1 MRRLIPLLLSL
12 FFLLC
17 ANVVHAVVP
26 AAVPMAAGKR
36 IALVIGNAA
45 YPQPLLNPVNDARAM
60 AERLRRLGFEVLL
73 RTDITAAQLQKASA
87 EFSTQARGADI
98 ALVFYAGHGAQ
109 AGEANYVLPL
119 GANMQALSA
128 AAIAAQGVSVS
139 SLAGDLQR
147 TGARGAVLILDA
159 CRQEYTRGGTAV
171 PVPGGSNAASHGFAD
186 TQAPR
191 GVVIAYSAGPG
202 ALARDFWSPDS
213 RNSPYT
219 SALLDALDAPGL
231 SMGDLFSQVAARVAA
246 MTHDVQKPRVSFGE
260 TSARLVLNMGSG
272 KGVSQPAP
280 GVLAAGSSGMRAPV
294 PAPAP
299 APATAP
305 ASPAATTASSVKI
318 WPGNVLQ
325 DINYEIR
332 MQIAARPFPR
342 QQLEKRARTGDLV
355 ALTAL
360 GYGIG
365 GGDAGIRQPKAGMQW
380 LEKAVAKDFPIAQT
394 YLAELLMVKGDP
406 ASLKR
411 AGVLLDAASQAGY
424 TAAHAYKFDLARRT
438 GAPPQEAARH
448 LQDAFMGLM
457 KDYQGAA
464 KDLMQPPKK

>member
-1 MRRLIPLLLSL
+1 MHRLIPLFLSL
-12 FFLLC
+12 IFLLC
-17 ANVVHAVVP
+17 GNVVQ
-26 AAVPMAAGKR
+26 AAVGNAASGPGKR

-60 AERLRRLGFEVLL
+60 AERLRRLGFDVLL
-73 RTDITAAQLQKASA
+73 RTDINAQQLQKASA

-119 GANMQALSA
+119 GANMNALSA

-159 CRQEYTRGGTAV
+159 CRQEYTRGGAV
-171 PVPGGSNAASHGFAD
+171 AIPGGGNAASHGFAD
-186 TQAPR
+186 TAAPR
-191 GVVIAYSAGPG
+191 GVVIAYSSGPG

-231 SMGDLFSQVAARVAA
+231 PMSDVFSQVAARVAA
-246 MTHDVQKPRVSFGE
+246 MTHEVQKPRVSFGE

-272 KGVSQPAP
+272 KGVSQATP
-280 GVLAAGSSGMRAPV
+280 GVLAGAQGQGGVR
-294 PAPAP
+294 APAP
-299 APATAP
+299 AVAK
-305 ASPAATTASSVKI
+305 PAAPGVKV

-342 QQLEKRARTGDLV
+342 QQLEKRARGGDLV

-365 GGDAGIRQPKAGMQW
+365 GGDAGIKQPKAGMQW
-380 LEKAVAKDFPIAQT
+380 LEKAAAKDFPIAQT

-424 TAAHAYKFDLARRT
+424 SPAHAYKFDLARRT
-438 GAPPQEAARH
+438 GAPPQDAARH

-464 KDLMQPPKK
+464 KDMMQPPKNNSK

>member
-1 MRRLIPLLLSL
+1 MHRLIPLFFSL
-12 FFLLC
+12 IFLLC
-17 ANVVHAVVP
+17 GNVVQ
-26 AAVPMAAGKR
+26 AAVGNAASGPGKR

-73 RTDITAAQLQKASA
+73 RTDINAQQLQKASA

-119 GANMQALSA
+119 GANMNALSA

-159 CRQEYTRGGTAV
+159 CRQEYTRGGAV
-171 PVPGGSNAASHGFAD
+171 VVPGGGNAASHGFAD

-231 SMGDLFSQVAARVAA
+231 PMSDVFSQVAAQGCRHDARRAKAARV
-246 MTHDVQKPRVSFGE
+246 VRRNVG
-260 TSARLVLNMGSG
+260 
-272 KGVSQPAP
+272 AP
-280 GVLAAGSSGMRAPV
+280 GAEHGQRQGRQ
-294 PAPAP
+294 
-299 APATAP
+299 
-305 ASPAATTASSVKI
+305 
-318 WPGNVLQ
+318 PGN
-325 DINYEIR
+325 
-332 MQIAARPFPR
+332 AR
-342 QQLEKRARTGDLV
+342 RAGRCAGRHAGACPNGGKAGRTGRQSV
-355 ALTAL
+355 A
-360 GYGIG
+360 
-365 GGDAGIRQPKAGMQW
+365 RQ
-380 LEKAVAKDFPIAQT
+380 
-394 YLAELLMVKGDP
+394 
-406 ASLKR
+406 
-411 AGVLLDAASQAGY
+411 
-424 TAAHAYKFDLARRT
+424 RT
-438 GAPPQEAARH
+438 ARH
-448 LQDAFMGLM
+448 QL
-457 KDYQGAA
+457 
-464 KDLMQPPKK
+464 

>member
-1 MRRLIPLLLSL
+1 MRRLFPLLLTV
-12 FFLLC
+12 FFLLDC
-17 ANVVHAVVP
+17 NFALAAAP
-26 AAVPMAAGKR
+26 AGSAASAPGKR

-60 AERLRRLGFEVLL
+60 AERLRRLGFEVVL
-73 RTDITAAQLQKASA
+73 RTDINAQQLQKATA

-119 GANMQALSA
+119 GANMNALSA
-128 AAIAAQGVSVS
+128 TAIAAQGVSVS

-159 CRQEYTRGGTAV
+159 CRQEYTRGGAV
-171 PVPGGSNAASHGFAD
+171 VVPGGGNAASHGFAD

-231 SMGDLFSQVAARVAA
+231 SMGELFSQVAARVAA

-272 KGVSQPAP
+272 KGVSPPAP
-280 GVLAAGSSGMRAPV
+280 GVLASGNNGMRAPL
-294 PAPAP
+294 PAA
-299 APATAP
+299 APAT
-305 ASPAATTASSVKI
+305 SPAVPGAKV

-342 QQLEKRARTGDLV
+342 QQLEKRARGGDLV

-360 GYGIG
+360 GYGLG
-365 GGDAGIRQPKAGMQW
+365 GGDAGIRQPKIGMQW
-380 LEKAVAKDFPIAQT
+380 LEKAAAKDFPIAQT

-411 AGVLLDAASQAGY
+411 AGVLLDAASQADY
-424 TAAHAYKFDLARRT
+424 SPAHAYKFDLARRT
-438 GAPPQEAARH
+438 GAPPQDAARH

>member
-1 MRRLIPLLLSL
+1 MHRLISL
-12 FFLLC
+12 FFSLIFLLC
-17 ANVVHAVVP
+17 GNGVQ
-26 AAVPMAAGKR
+26 AATGSAASGPGKR

-73 RTDITAAQLQKASA
+73 RTDINAAQLQKASA

-119 GANMQALSA
+119 GANMNALSA
-128 AAIAAQGVSVS
+128 SAIAAQGVSVS

-159 CRQEYTRGGTAV
+159 CRQEYTRGGAV
-171 PVPGGSNAASHGFAD
+171 VVPGGNAASHGFAD
-186 TQAPR
+186 TAAPR

-231 SMGDLFSQVAARVAA
+231 PMGDVFSQVAARVAA

-272 KGVSQPAP
+272 KGVSPPPA
-280 GVLAAGSSGMRAPV
+280 GVLASGNSGMRAP
-294 PAPAP
+294 APAMEK
-299 APATAP
+299 PATP
-305 ASPAATTASSVKI
+305 GVKV

-342 QQLEKRARTGDLV
+342 QQLEKRARGGDLV

-365 GGDAGIRQPKAGMQW
+365 GGDAGVKQPKIGMQW
-380 LEKAVAKDFPIAQT
+380 LEKAAAKDFPIAQT

-411 AGVLLDAASQAGY
+411 AGALLDAASQAGY

-438 GAPPQEAARH
+438 GAPPQDAARH

-464 KDLMQPPKK
+464 KDMMQPPKK

>member
-1 MRRLIPLLLSL
+1 MPRLIPLLFSL
-12 FFLLC
+12 FCLLC
-17 ANVVHAVVP
+17 ANVTHAAAP
-26 AAVPMAAGKR
+26 ATAQSAPGKR

-186 TQAPR
+186 TRAPR

-231 SMGDLFSQVAARVAA
+231 PMGDVFSQVAARVAA

-272 KGVSQPAP
+272 KGVNPPAP
-280 GVLAAGSSGMRAPV
+280 GVLAAGNSGMR
-294 PAPAP
+294 AP

-305 ASPAATTASSVKI
+305 APAAATASSAKV

-365 GGDAGIRQPKAGMQW
+365 GGDAGVKQPKAGMQW

-424 TAAHAYKFDLARRT
+424 SPAHAYKFDLARRT

>member
-1 MRRLIPLLLSL
+1 MHRLIPLFFSLIFLLSG
-12 FFLLC
+12 
-17 ANVVHAVVP
+17 NVAQ
-26 AAVPMAAGKR
+26 AATGNAASGPGKR

-45 YPQPLLNPVNDARAM
+45 YSQPLLNPVNDARAM

-73 RTDITAAQLQKASA
+73 RTDINAAQLQKASA

-119 GANMQALSA
+119 GANMNGLSA

-159 CRQEYTRGGTAV
+159 CRQEYTRGGAV
-171 PVPGGSNAASHGFAD
+171 VVPGGGNAASHGFAD

-231 SMGDLFSQVAARVAA
+231 PMSDVFSQVAARVAA

-272 KGVSQPAP
+272 KGVSQATP
-280 GVLAAGSSGMRAPV
+280 GVLASGNSGMRAPL
-294 PAPAP
+294 PAP
-299 APATAP
+299 APAT
-305 ASPAATTASSVKI
+305 SPAAPGAKV

-342 QQLEKRARTGDLV
+342 QQLEKRARGGDLV

-365 GGDAGIRQPKAGMQW
+365 GGDAGIKQPKAGMQW
-380 LEKAVAKDFPIAQT
+380 LEKAAAKDFPIAQT

-438 GAPPQEAARH
+438 GAPPQDAARH

-464 KDLMQPPKK
+464 KDMMQPPKK

>member
-1 MRRLIPLLLSL
+1 MQRLIPLFFSL
-12 FFLLC
+12 FFLLVS
-17 ANVVHAVVP
+17 NVAHAAAP
-26 AAVPMAAGKR
+26 AAPGKR

-119 GANMQALSA
+119 GANMHALSA

-159 CRQEYTRGGTAV
+159 CRQEYTRGGAAV

-186 TQAPR
+186 TAAPR

-231 SMGDLFSQVAARVAA
+231 PMGDVFSQVAARVAA

-272 KGVSQPAP
+272 KGVSQPTP
-280 GVLAAGSSGMRAPV
+280 GVLAAGNSGMRAP
-294 PAPAP
+294 
-299 APATAP
+299 APATLP
-305 ASPAATTASSVKI
+305 ASPAATPGTKV

-342 QQLEKRARTGDLV
+342 QQLEKRARRGDLV

-365 GGDAGIRQPKAGMQW
+365 GGDAGVKQPKAGMQW
-380 LEKAVAKDFPIAQT
+380 LEKAAAKDFPIAQT

-438 GAPPQEAARH
+438 GAPPQDAARH

>member
-1 MRRLIPLLLSL
+1 MHRLISLFFSL
-12 FFLLC
+12 FFLLLS
-17 ANVVHAVVP
+17 NVAHAAAP
-26 AAVPMAAGKR
+26 AAPGKR

-45 YPQPLLNPVNDARAM
+45 YPLPLLNPVNDARAM

-73 RTDITAAQLQKASA
+73 RTDINAVQLQKASA

-109 AGEANYVLPL
+109 TGEANYVLPL
-119 GANMQALSA
+119 GANMNALSA
-128 AAIAAQGVSVS
+128 SAIAAQGVSVS

-159 CRQEYTRGGTAV
+159 CRQEYTRGGAV
-171 PVPGGSNAASHGFAD
+171 MVPGGGNAASHGFAD

-231 SMGDLFSQVAARVAA
+231 PMSDVFSQVAARVAA

-272 KGVSQPAP
+272 KGVSPPAP
-280 GVLAAGSSGMRAPV
+280 GVLAGAQGQGGMRAPV

-299 APATAP
+299 AVEK
-305 ASPAATTASSVKI
+305 PAAPGARV

-342 QQLEKRARTGDLV
+342 QQLEKRARGGDLV

-365 GGDAGIRQPKAGMQW
+365 GGDAGIKQPKAGMQW
-380 LEKAVAKDFPIAQT
+380 LEKAAAKDFPIAQT

-424 TAAHAYKFDLARRT
+424 SPAHAYQFDLARRT
-438 GAPPQEAARH
+438 GAPPQDAARH

-464 KDLMQPPKK
+464 KDMMQPPKK

>member
-1 MRRLIPLLLSL
+1 MHRLIPLFLSL
-12 FFLLC
+12 LFLLYG
-17 ANVVHAVVP
+17 NVVQ
-26 AAVPMAAGKR
+26 AAVGNAASGPGKR

-60 AERLRRLGFEVLL
+60 AERLRRMGFEVLL
-73 RTDITAAQLQKASA
+73 RTDINAQQLQKASA

-119 GANMQALSA
+119 GANMNALSA

-159 CRQEYTRGGTAV
+159 CRQEYTRGGAV
-171 PVPGGSNAASHGFAD
+171 VAPGGNAASHGFAD

-231 SMGDLFSQVAARVAA
+231 PMSDVFSQVAARVAT

-272 KGVSQPAP
+272 KGVSQATP
-280 GVLAAGSSGMRAPV
+280 GVLASGNSGMRAPV
-294 PAPAP
+294 PAMEK
-299 APATAP
+299 
-305 ASPAATTASSVKI
+305 PAAPGAKV

-342 QQLEKRARTGDLV
+342 QQLEKRARGGDLV

-365 GGDAGIRQPKAGMQW
+365 GGDAGIKQPKAGMQW
-380 LEKAVAKDFPIAQT
+380 LEKAAAKDFPIAQT

-424 TAAHAYKFDLARRT
+424 SPAHAYKFDLARRT
-438 GAPPQEAARH
+438 GAPPQDAARH

-464 KDLMQPPKK
+464 KDMMQPPKK

>member
-1 MRRLIPLLLSL
+1 MHRLISLLFSL
-12 FFLLC
+12 IFLLC
-17 ANVVHAVVP
+17 GNVVQ
-26 AAVPMAAGKR
+26 AATGNTASGPGKR

-60 AERLRRLGFEVLL
+60 AEHLRRLGFEVLL
-73 RTDITAAQLQKASA
+73 RTDINAAQLQKASA

-119 GANMQALSA
+119 GANMNALSA
-128 AAIAAQGVSVS
+128 SAIAAQGVSVS

-159 CRQEYTRGGTAV
+159 CRQEYTRGGAV
-171 PVPGGSNAASHGFAD
+171 AVPGGGNAASHGFAD

-231 SMGDLFSQVAARVAA
+231 PMSEVFSQVAARVAA

-272 KGVSQPAP
+272 KGVSQATP
-280 GVLAAGSSGMRAPV
+280 GVLASGNNGMRAP
-294 PAPAP
+294 APALEK
-299 APATAP
+299 
-305 ASPAATTASSVKI
+305 PAAPGAKV

-342 QQLEKRARTGDLV
+342 QQLEKRARGGDLV

-365 GGDAGIRQPKAGMQW
+365 GGDAGVKQPKIGMRW
-380 LEKAVAKDFPIAQT
+380 LEKAAAKDFPIAQT

-406 ASLKR
+406 TSLKR

-424 TAAHAYKFDLARRT
+424 SPAHAYKFDLARRT
-438 GAPPQEAARH
+438 GAPPQDAARH

>member
-1 MRRLIPLLLSL
+1 MRRLFALLLTL
-12 FFLLC
+12 FFLLNSNF
-17 ANVVHAVVP
+17 ALAAATAVAGN
-26 AAVPMAAGKR
+26 AASAPGKR
-36 IALVIGNAA
+36 MALVIGNAA

-73 RTDITAAQLQKASA
+73 RTDVTAAQLQKASA
-87 EFSTQARGADI
+87 EFSTQARGADL

-109 AGEANYVLPL
+109 AGEANYLLPL
-119 GANMQALSA
+119 GANMNALSA
-128 AAIAAQGVSVS
+128 SAIAAQGVSVS

-159 CRQEYTRGGTAV
+159 CRQEYTRGGAV
-171 PVPGGSNAASHGFAD
+171 AVPGGNAASHGFAD
-186 TQAPR
+186 TAAPR

-231 SMGDLFSQVAARVAA
+231 SMGELFSQVAARVAA

-272 KGVSQPAP
+272 KGVSPPAP
-280 GVLAAGSSGMRAPV
+280 GVLASGNNGMRAPL
-294 PAPAP
+294 PAA
-299 APATAP
+299 APAT
-305 ASPAATTASSVKI
+305 SPAVPGAKV

-342 QQLEKRARTGDLV
+342 QQLEKRARGGDLV

-360 GYGIG
+360 GYGLS
-365 GGDAGIRQPKAGMQW
+365 GGDAGIRQPKIGMQW
-380 LEKAVAKDFPIAQT
+380 LEKAAAKDFPIAQT

-424 TAAHAYKFDLARRT
+424 SPAHTYKFDLARRT
-438 GAPPQEAARH
+438 GAPPQDAARH

-464 KDLMQPPKK
+464 KDLMQPQKK

>member
-1 MRRLIPLLLSL
+1 MHRLIPLFFSLL
-12 FFLLC
+12 FLLGS
-17 ANVVHAVVP
+17 NVAHAAVP
-26 AAVPMAAGKR
+26 AAPSKR

-119 GANMQALSA
+119 GANMNALSA
-128 AAIAAQGVSVS
+128 AAIAAQGISVS

-159 CRQEYTRGGTAV
+159 CRQEYTRGGAV
-171 PVPGGSNAASHGFAD
+171 VVPGGGNAASHGFAD

-231 SMGDLFSQVAARVAA
+231 PMGDVFSQVAARVAA

-272 KGVSQPAP
+272 KGVSQPTP
-280 GVLAAGSSGMRAPV
+280 GVLASGNNGMRAPV

-299 APATAP
+299 APAT
-305 ASPAATTASSVKI
+305 TASGAKI

-332 MQIAARPFPR
+332 MLIAARPFPR
-342 QQLEKRARTGDLV
+342 QQMEKRARGGDLV

-365 GGDAGIRQPKAGMQW
+365 GGDAGVKQPKAGMQW
-380 LEKAVAKDFPIAQT
+380 LEKAAAKDFPIAQT

-424 TAAHAYKFDLARRT
+424 SPAHAYKFDLARRT
-438 GAPPQEAARH
+438 GAPPQDAARH

-464 KDLMQPPKK
+464 KDVLQPPKK

>member
-1 MRRLIPLLLSL
+1 MHRLIPLLFSIL
-12 FFLLC
+12 FLLGS
-17 ANVVHAVVP
+17 NVAQAAVP
-26 AAVPMAAGKR
+26 AAPGKR

-73 RTDITAAQLQKASA
+73 RTDINAQQLQKASA

-119 GANMQALSA
+119 GANMNALSA
-128 AAIAAQGVSVS
+128 AAIAAQGISVS

-159 CRQEYTRGGTAV
+159 CRQEYTRGGAML
-171 PVPGGSNAASHGFAD
+171 PVPGGSNAVSHGFAD

-231 SMGDLFSQVAARVAA
+231 PMSDVFSQVAARVAA

-272 KGVSQPAP
+272 KGVSQATP
-280 GVLAAGSSGMRAPV
+280 GVLAGAQGQGGMRAPV
-294 PAPAP
+294 PAPAVEK
-299 APATAP
+299 
-305 ASPAATTASSVKI
+305 PAAPGAKV

-342 QQLEKRARTGDLV
+342 QQLEKRARGGDLV

-365 GGDAGIRQPKAGMQW
+365 GGDAGVKQPKAGIQW
-380 LEKAVAKDFPIAQT
+380 LEKAAAKDFPIAQT

-438 GAPPQEAARH
+438 GAPPQDAARH

-464 KDLMQPPKK
+464 KDVLQAPKK

>member
-1 MRRLIPLLLSL
+1 MHRLIPLFFSL
-12 FFLLC
+12 FFLLGS
-17 ANVVHAVVP
+17 NVAHT
-26 AAVPMAAGKR
+26 AVPVPVQTAPGKR

-73 RTDITAAQLQKASA
+73 RTDINAAQLQKASA

-119 GANMQALSA
+119 GANMNALSA

-159 CRQEYTRGGTAV
+159 CRQEYTRGGAV
-171 PVPGGSNAASHGFAD
+171 VVPGGGNAASHGFAD

-231 SMGDLFSQVAARVAA
+231 PMGDVFSQVAARVAA

-272 KGVSQPAP
+272 KGVSQPPAS
-280 GVLAAGSSGMRAPV
+280 VLAGAQGGVRS

-299 APATAP
+299 AVEK
-305 ASPAATTASSVKI
+305 PAAPGAKV

-342 QQLEKRARTGDLV
+342 QQLEKRARGGDLV

-365 GGDAGIRQPKAGMQW
+365 GGDAGVKQPKAGMQW
-380 LEKAVAKDFPIAQT
+380 LEKAAAKDFPIAQT

-424 TAAHAYKFDLARRT
+424 SPAHAYKFDLARRT
-438 GAPPQEAARH
+438 GAPPQDAARH

-464 KDLMQPPKK
+464 KDMMQPPKNNLK

>member
-1 MRRLIPLLLSL
+1 MRRLFLLLL
-12 FFLLC
+12 TLVFL
-17 ANVVHAVVP
+17 HSIP
-26 AAVPMAAGKR
+26 AQAATPGKR

-73 RTDITAAQLQKASA
+73 RTDINSAQLQKASA

-109 AGEANYVLPL
+109 AGEANYVLPI
-119 GANMQALSA
+119 GANMNALSS
-128 AAIAAQGVSVS
+128 AAIQSQGVAVA

-147 TGARGAVLILDA
+147 SGARGAVLILDA
-159 CRQEYTRGGTAV
+159 CRQEYTRGGQQL
-171 PVPGGSNAASHGFAD
+171 PVSGNGAASHGFSDAA
-186 TQAPR
+186 APR

-231 SMGDLFSQVAARVAA
+231 AMGELFSQVASRVAT

-272 KGVSQPAP
+272 KVTPEPSP
-280 GVLAAGSSGMRAPV
+280 GVLANTGNGGMRAP
-294 PAPAP
+294 APA
-299 APATAP
+299 AGTATPATKNGP
-305 ASPAATTASSVKI
+305 KV

-342 QQLEKRARTGDLV
+342 QQLEKRARAGDLV

-365 GGDAGIRQPKAGMQW
+365 GGDAGIKQPKAGMQW
-380 LEKAVAKDFPIAQT
+380 LEKAAAKDFPVAQT

-411 AGVLLDAASQAGY
+411 AGTLLDAASQAGY
-424 TAAHAYKFDLARRT
+424 SPAHAYKFDLARRT

-464 KDLMQPPKK
+464 KDLMQPQKK

>member
-1 MRRLIPLLLSL
+1 MRRLFLLLL
-12 FFLLC
+12 TLVFLQSTPV
-17 ANVVHAVVP
+17 N
-26 AAVPMAAGKR
+26 AAVATAPGKR

-73 RTDITAAQLQKASA
+73 RTDINSAQLQKASA

-109 AGEANYVLPL
+109 AGEANYVLPI
-119 GANMQALSA
+119 GANMNALSS
-128 AAIAAQGVSVS
+128 AAIQSQGVAVA

-147 TGARGAVLILDA
+147 SGARGAVLILDA
-159 CRQEYTRGGTAV
+159 CRQEYTRGGQQV
-171 PVPGGSNAASHGFAD
+171 PVSGNGAASHGFSDAA
-186 TQAPR
+186 APR

-231 SMGDLFSQVAARVAA
+231 AMGELFSQVASRVAT

-272 KGVSQPAP
+272 KVTPEPSPA
-280 GVLAAGSSGMRAPV
+280 VLANNGNGGMRAPAPGI
-294 PAPAP
+294 PAVTGSKPAV
-299 APATAP
+299 ANGAK
-305 ASPAATTASSVKI
+305 V

-365 GGDAGIRQPKAGMQW
+365 GGDAGIKQPKAGMQW
-380 LEKAVAKDFPIAQT
+380 LEKAAAKDFPVAQT

-411 AGVLLDAASQAGY
+411 AGTLLDAASQAGY
-424 TAAHAYKFDLARRT
+424 SPAHAYKFDLARRT
-438 GAPPQEAARH
+438 GAPPQDAARH

-464 KDLMQPPKK
+464 RDLMQPQKK

>member
-1 MRRLIPLLLSL
+1 MRRLFLLLL
-12 FFLLC
+12 TLVFLQST
-17 ANVVHAVVP
+17 P
-26 AAVPMAAGKR
+26 AQAATPGKR

-73 RTDITAAQLQKASA
+73 RTDINSAQLQKASA

-109 AGEANYVLPL
+109 AGEANYVLPI
-119 GANMQALSA
+119 GANMNALSS
-128 AAIAAQGVSVS
+128 AAIQSQGVAVA

-147 TGARGAVLILDA
+147 SGARGAVLILDA
-159 CRQEYTRGGTAV
+159 CRAEYTRGGQQL
-171 PVPGGSNAASHGFAD
+171 PVNGNGAASHGFAD
-186 TQAPR
+186 TGAPR

-231 SMGDLFSQVAARVAA
+231 SMGELFSQVASRVAT

-272 KGVSQPAP
+272 KVTPEPSPA
-280 GVLAAGSSGMRAPV
+280 VLANNGNGGMRAPAPGI
-294 PAPAP
+294 PAVTGSKPAV
-299 APATAP
+299 ANGAK
-305 ASPAATTASSVKI
+305 V

-342 QQLEKRARTGDLV
+342 QQLEKRARAGDLV

-365 GGDAGIRQPKAGMQW
+365 GGDAGIKQPKAGMQW
-380 LEKAVAKDFPIAQT
+380 LEKAAAKDFPVAQT
-394 YLAELLMVKGDP
+394 YLAELLMVRGDP

-424 TAAHAYKFDLARRT
+424 SPAHAYKFDLARRT

>member
-1 MRRLIPLLLSL
+1 MHRLIPLFFSL
-12 FFLLC
+12 FFLLGS
-17 ANVVHAVVP
+17 NVAHT
-26 AAVPMAAGKR
+26 AVPVPVQTAPGKR

-73 RTDITAAQLQKASA
+73 RTDINAPQLQKASA

-119 GANMQALSA
+119 GANMNALSA

-159 CRQEYTRGGTAV
+159 CRQEYTRGGAV
-171 PVPGGSNAASHGFAD
+171 VVPGGGNAASHGFAD

-231 SMGDLFSQVAARVAA
+231 SMGELFSQVAARVAA

-272 KGVSQPAP
+272 KGVSPPAP
-280 GVLAAGSSGMRAPV
+280 GVLASGNNGMRAPL
-294 PAPAP
+294 PAA
-299 APATAP
+299 APAT
-305 ASPAATTASSVKI
+305 SPAVPGAKV

-342 QQLEKRARTGDLV
+342 QQLEKRARGGDLV

-365 GGDAGIRQPKAGMQW
+365 GGDAGVKQPKAGMQW
-380 LEKAVAKDFPIAQT
+380 LEKAAAKDFPIAQT

-411 AGVLLDAASQAGY
+411 AGVLLDAASQADY
-424 TAAHAYKFDLARRT
+424 SPAHAYKFDLARRT
-438 GAPPQEAARH
+438 GAPPQDAARH

>member
-1 MRRLIPLLLSL
+1 MHRLIPLFFSLL
-12 FFLLC
+12 FLLC
-17 ANVVHAVVP
+17 GNIVQ
-26 AAVPMAAGKR
+26 AAVGNAASGPGKR

-73 RTDITAAQLQKASA
+73 RTDINAQQLQKASA

-119 GANMQALSA
+119 GAKMNALSA

-159 CRQEYTRGGTAV
+159 CRQEYTRGGAV
-171 PVPGGSNAASHGFAD
+171 VVPGGGNAASHGFAD

-231 SMGDLFSQVAARVAA
+231 PMGDVFSQVAARVAA

-272 KGVSQPAP
+272 KGVSQATP
-280 GVLAAGSSGMRAPV
+280 GVLAGAQGQGGVR
-294 PAPAP
+294 APAP
-299 APATAP
+299 TVEK
-305 ASPAATTASSVKI
+305 PAAPGVKV

-342 QQLEKRARTGDLV
+342 QQLEKRARGGDLV

-365 GGDAGIRQPKAGMQW
+365 GGDAGIKQPKAGMQW
-380 LEKAVAKDFPIAQT
+380 LEKAAAKDFPIAQT

-424 TAAHAYKFDLARRT
+424 SPAHAYKFDLARRT
-438 GAPPQEAARH
+438 GAPPQDAARH
-448 LQDAFMGLM
+448 LQGAFMGLM

-464 KDLMQPPKK
+464 KDMMQPPKNNSK

>member
-1 MRRLIPLLLSL
+1 MHRLIPLLFSL
-12 FFLLC
+12 LFLLC
-17 ANVVHAVVP
+17 GNVAQ
-26 AAVPMAAGKR
+26 AAVGNTASGPGKR

-73 RTDITAAQLQKASA
+73 RTDINAQQLQKASA

-119 GANMQALSA
+119 GANMNALSA

-159 CRQEYTRGGTAV
+159 CRQEYTRGGAMV
-171 PVPGGSNAASHGFAD
+171 VPGGGNAASHGFAD
-186 TQAPR
+186 TAAPR

-231 SMGDLFSQVAARVAA
+231 PMSDVFSQVAARVAA

-272 KGVSQPAP
+272 KGVSQATP
-280 GVLAAGSSGMRAPV
+280 GVLAGAQGQGGVR
-294 PAPAP
+294 APAP
-299 APATAP
+299 TVEK
-305 ASPAATTASSVKI
+305 PAAPGAKV

-342 QQLEKRARTGDLV
+342 QQLEKRARGGDLV

-365 GGDAGIRQPKAGMQW
+365 GGDAGIKQPKAGMQW
-380 LEKAVAKDFPIAQT
+380 LEKAAAKDFPIAQT

-424 TAAHAYKFDLARRT
+424 SPAHAYKFDLARRT
-438 GAPPQEAARH
+438 GAPPQDAARH

-464 KDLMQPPKK
+464 KDMMQPPKNNSK

>member
-1 MRRLIPLLLSL
+1 MRRLFALLLTL
-12 FFLLC
+12 FFLLNSNF
-17 ANVVHAVVP
+17 ALAAATAVAGN
-26 AAVPMAAGKR
+26 AASAPGKR
-36 IALVIGNAA
+36 MALVIGNAA
-45 YPQPLLNPVNDARAM
+45 YLQPLLNPVNDARAM

-73 RTDITAAQLQKASA
+73 RTDVTAAQLQKASA
-87 EFSTQARGADI
+87 EFSTQARGADL

-109 AGEANYVLPL
+109 AGEANYLLPL
-119 GANMQALSA
+119 GANMNALSA
-128 AAIAAQGVSVS
+128 SAIAAQGVSVS

-159 CRQEYTRGGTAV
+159 CRQEYTRGGAV
-171 PVPGGSNAASHGFAD
+171 AVPGGNAASHGFAD
-186 TQAPR
+186 TAAPR

-231 SMGDLFSQVAARVAA
+231 SMGELFSQVAARVAA

-272 KGVSQPAP
+272 KGVSPPAP
-280 GVLAAGSSGMRAPV
+280 GALASGNNSMRAPL
-294 PAPAP
+294 PAA
-299 APATAP
+299 APAT
-305 ASPAATTASSVKI
+305 SPAVPGAKV

-342 QQLEKRARTGDLV
+342 QQLEKRARGGDLV

-360 GYGIG
+360 GYGLG
-365 GGDAGIRQPKAGMQW
+365 GGDAGIRQPKIGMQW
-380 LEKAVAKDFPIAQT
+380 LEKAAAKDFPIAQT

-424 TAAHAYKFDLARRT
+424 SPAHAYKFDLARRT
-438 GAPPQEAARH
+438 GAPPQDAARH

>member
-1 MRRLIPLLLSL
+1 MRRLVLLLL
-12 FFLLC
+12 MLVFLPFL
-17 ANVVHAVVP
+17 HAH
-26 AAVPMAAGKR
+26 AAVAAPGKR
-36 IALVIGNAA
+36 IALVVGNAA

-73 RTDITAAQLQKASA
+73 RTDINSAQLQQASA
-87 EFSTQARGADI
+87 ELSTKARGADI
-98 ALVFYAGHGAQ
+98 ALMFYAGHGAQ
-109 AGEANYVLPL
+109 AGEANYVLPI
-119 GANMQALSA
+119 GANMQALSSS
-128 AAIAAQGVSVS
+128 AIEAQGVSVA

-147 TGARGAVLILDA
+147 SGARGAVLILDA
-159 CRQEYTRGGTAV
+159 CRQEYTRGGAQL
-171 PVPGGSNAASHGFAD
+171 PVNANGAASHGFSDVA
-186 TQAPR
+186 APR

-231 SMGDLFSQVAARVAA
+231 PMGELFSQVASRVAT
-246 MTHDVQKPRVSFGE
+246 MTHEVQKPRVSFGE

-272 KGVSQPAP
+272 KVTAEPSP
-280 GVLAAGSSGMRAPV
+280 GVLAGNGGTR
-294 PAPAP
+294 APAP
-299 APATAP
+299 PAVAAKP
-305 ASPAATTASSVKI
+305 PAAGSARV

-342 QQLEKRARTGDLV
+342 QPLEKRARAGDLV
-355 ALTAL
+355 AQTAL

-365 GGDAGIRQPKAGMQW
+365 GGDAGVRQPKAGMQW
-380 LEKAVAKDFPIAQT
+380 LEKAAARDFPVAQT

-411 AGVLLDAASQAGY
+411 AGALLDAASQAGY
-424 TAAHAYKFDLARRT
+424 SPAHAYQFDLARRT

-448 LQDAFMGLM
+448 LQDALMGLM

-464 KDLMQPPKK
+464 RDLMQPPKK

>member
-1 MRRLIPLLLSL
+1 MHRLIPLFFSL
-12 FFLLC
+12 FFLLGS
-17 ANVVHAVVP
+17 NVAHTAVP
-26 AAVPMAAGKR
+26 AAPGKR

-119 GANMQALSA
+119 GANMNALSA

-159 CRQEYTRGGTAV
+159 CRQEYTRGGAV
-171 PVPGGSNAASHGFAD
+171 VVTGGGNAASHGFAD

-231 SMGDLFSQVAARVAA
+231 PMGDVFSQVAARVAA

-272 KGVSQPAP
+272 KGVSQPTP
-280 GVLAAGSSGMRAPV
+280 GVLASGNNGMRAPV

-299 APATAP
+299 APAT
-305 ASPAATTASSVKI
+305 TASGAKI

-342 QQLEKRARTGDLV
+342 QQLEKRARGGDLV

-365 GGDAGIRQPKAGMQW
+365 GGDAGVKQPKAGMQW
-380 LEKAVAKDFPIAQT
+380 LEKAAAKDFPIAQT

-424 TAAHAYKFDLARRT
+424 SPAHAYKFDLARRT
-438 GAPPQEAARH
+438 GAPPQDAARH

-464 KDLMQPPKK
+464 KDVLQPPKK

>member
-1 MRRLIPLLLSL
+1 MRRIFLLLL
-12 FFLLC
+12 TTLFLLNSN
-17 ANVVHAVVP
+17 ATQ
-26 AAVPMAAGKR
+26 AASGPGKR

-73 RTDITAAQLQKASA
+73 RTDINAQQLQKASA

-119 GANMQALSA
+119 GANMNALSA

-159 CRQEYTRGGTAV
+159 CRQEYTRGGAV
-171 PVPGGSNAASHGFAD
+171 VVPGGNAASHGFAD

-231 SMGDLFSQVAARVAA
+231 PMSDVFSQVAARVAA

-272 KGVSQPAP
+272 KGVSQAAP
-280 GVLAAGSSGMRAPV
+280 GVLAGAQGQGGVR
-294 PAPAP
+294 APAP
-299 APATAP
+299 AVEK
-305 ASPAATTASSVKI
+305 PAAPGAKV
-318 WPGNVLQ
+318 WPSNVLQ

-342 QQLEKRARTGDLV
+342 QQLEKRARGGDLV

-365 GGDAGIRQPKAGMQW
+365 GGDAGVKQPKAGMQW
-380 LEKAVAKDFPIAQT
+380 LEKAAAKDFPIAQT

-424 TAAHAYKFDLARRT
+424 SPAHAYKFDLARRT
-438 GAPPQEAARH
+438 GAPPQDAARH

-464 KDLMQPPKK
+464 KDMMQPPKNNSK

>member
-1 MRRLIPLLLSL
+1 MHRLIPLFFSL
-12 FFLLC
+12 FFLLGS
-17 ANVVHAVVP
+17 NVAHAAVP
-26 AAVPMAAGKR
+26 AAPGKR

-119 GANMQALSA
+119 GANMNALSA

-159 CRQEYTRGGTAV
+159 CRQEYTRGGAV
-171 PVPGGSNAASHGFAD
+171 MAPGGGNAASHGFAD

-231 SMGDLFSQVAARVAA
+231 PMGDVFSQVAARVAA

-272 KGVSQPAP
+272 KGVNPPPAS
-280 GVLAAGSSGMRAPV
+280 VLAGAQGRGGMRAPV

-299 APATAP
+299 AVEK
-305 ASPAATTASSVKI
+305 PAAPGAKV

-342 QQLEKRARTGDLV
+342 QQLEKRARGGDLV

-365 GGDAGIRQPKAGMQW
+365 GGDAGIKQPKAGMQW
-380 LEKAVAKDFPIAQT
+380 LEKAAAKDFPIAQT

-438 GAPPQEAARH
+438 GAPPQDAARH

-464 KDLMQPPKK
+464 KDVLQPPKK

>member
-1 MRRLIPLLLSL
+1 MHRLISLFFSL
-12 FFLLC
+12 FFLLLS
-17 ANVVHAVVP
+17 NVAHAAVP
-26 AAVPMAAGKR
+26 AAPGKR

-73 RTDITAAQLQKASA
+73 RTDINAQQLQKASA

-119 GANMQALSA
+119 GANMNALSA
-128 AAIAAQGVSVS
+128 SAIAAQGVSVS

-159 CRQEYTRGGTAV
+159 CRQEYTRGGAV
-171 PVPGGSNAASHGFAD
+171 MVPGGGNAASHGFAD

-231 SMGDLFSQVAARVAA
+231 PMSDVFSQVAARVAA

-272 KGVSQPAP
+272 KGVSPPAP
-280 GVLAAGSSGMRAPV
+280 GVLAGAQGQGGMRAPV

-299 APATAP
+299 AAEK
-305 ASPAATTASSVKI
+305 PAAPGAKV

-325 DINYEIR
+325 DINHEIR

-342 QQLEKRARTGDLV
+342 QQLEKRARGGDLV

-365 GGDAGIRQPKAGMQW
+365 GGDAGIKQPKAGMQW
-380 LEKAVAKDFPIAQT
+380 LEKAAAKDFPIAQT

-424 TAAHAYKFDLARRT
+424 SPAHAYKFDLARRT
-438 GAPPQEAARH
+438 GAPPQDAARH

-464 KDLMQPPKK
+464 KDMMQPPKK

>member
-1 MRRLIPLLLSL
+1 MRRLFLLLL
-12 FFLLC
+12 TLVFLQSTP
-17 ANVVHAVVP
+17 AN
-26 AAVPMAAGKR
+26 AAVATVPGKR

-73 RTDITAAQLQKASA
+73 RTDINSTQLQKASA

-109 AGEANYVLPL
+109 AGEANYVLPI
-119 GANMQALSA
+119 GANMNALSS
-128 AAIAAQGVSVS
+128 AAIQSQGVAVA

-147 TGARGAVLILDA
+147 SGARGAVLILDA
-159 CRQEYTRGGTAV
+159 CRQEYTRGGQQV
-171 PVPGGSNAASHGFAD
+171 PVSGNGAASHGFSDAD
-186 TQAPR
+186 APR

-231 SMGDLFSQVAARVAA
+231 AMGELFSQVASRVAT

-272 KGVSQPAP
+272 KVTPEPSPA
-280 GVLAAGSSGMRAPV
+280 VLANNGNGGMRAPAPGI
-294 PAPAP
+294 PAVTGSKPAV
-299 APATAP
+299 ANGAK
-305 ASPAATTASSVKI
+305 V

-332 MQIAARPFPR
+332 MQIATRPFPR

-365 GGDAGIRQPKAGMQW
+365 GGDAGIKQPKAGMQW
-380 LEKAVAKDFPIAQT
+380 LEKAAAKDFPVAQT

-411 AGVLLDAASQAGY
+411 AGTLLDAASQAGY
-424 TAAHAYKFDLARRT
+424 SPAHAYKFDLARRT
-438 GAPPQEAARH
+438 GAPPQDAARH

-464 KDLMQPPKK
+464 KDLMQPQKK

>member
-1 MRRLIPLLLSL
+1 MRRLFALLLTV
-12 FFLLC
+12 FFLLNSNF
-17 ANVVHAVVP
+17 ALAAATAVAGN
-26 AAVPMAAGKR
+26 AASAPGKR
-36 IALVIGNAA
+36 MALVIGNAA

-73 RTDITAAQLQKASA
+73 RTDVTAAQLQKASA
-87 EFSTQARGADI
+87 EFSTQARGADL

-119 GANMQALSA
+119 GANMNALSA
-128 AAIAAQGVSVS
+128 SAIAAQGVSVS

-159 CRQEYTRGGTAV
+159 CRQEYTRGGAMAL
-171 PVPGGSNAASHGFAD
+171 PGGNAASHGFAD

-231 SMGDLFSQVAARVAA
+231 SMGELFSQVAARVAA

-272 KGVSQPAP
+272 KGINPPAP
-280 GVLAAGSSGMRAPV
+280 GVLASGNNGMRAPL
-294 PAPAP
+294 PAP
-299 APATAP
+299 APAT
-305 ASPAATTASSVKI
+305 SPAVPGAKV

-342 QQLEKRARTGDLV
+342 QQLEKRARGGDLV

-360 GYGIG
+360 GYGLG
-365 GGDAGIRQPKAGMQW
+365 GGDAGIKQPKIGMQW
-380 LEKAVAKDFPIAQT
+380 LEKAAAKDFPIAQT

-424 TAAHAYKFDLARRT
+424 SPAHAYKFDLARRT
-438 GAPPQEAARH
+438 GAPPQDAARH

-464 KDLMQPPKK
+464 KDFMQPPKK

>member
-1 MRRLIPLLLSL
+1 MRRLVLLLLMLVFLPLLP
-12 FFLLC
+12 
-17 ANVVHAVVP
+17 VHAAVATG
-26 AAVPMAAGKR
+26 AATPGKR

-73 RTDITAAQLQKASA
+73 RTDINSAQLQQASA
-87 EFSTQARGADI
+87 ELSTKARGADI

-109 AGEANYVLPL
+109 AGEANYVLPI
-119 GANMQALSA
+119 GANMHALSRS
-128 AAIAAQGVSVS
+128 AIEAQGVSVA

-147 TGARGAVLILDA
+147 SGARGAVLILDA
-159 CRQEYTRGGTAV
+159 CRQEYTRGGAQL
-171 PVPGGSNAASHGFAD
+171 PVNANGAASHGFSDVA
-186 TQAPR
+186 APR

-231 SMGDLFSQVAARVAA
+231 PMGELFSQVASRVAT
-246 MTHDVQKPRVSFGE
+246 MTHEVQKPRVSFGE
-260 TSARLVLNMGSG
+260 TSARLVLNLGSG
-272 KGVSQPAP
+272 KATAEPSP
-280 GVLAAGSSGMRAPV
+280 GVLASNGNGGTRAPMPPVVAAKPPAAGSARV
-294 PAPAP
+294 
-299 APATAP
+299 
-305 ASPAATTASSVKI
+305 

-342 QQLEKRARTGDLV
+342 QQLEKRARAGDLV

-365 GGDAGIRQPKAGMQW
+365 GGDAGVKQPKAGMQW
-380 LEKAVAKDFPIAQT
+380 LEKAAAKDFPVAQT
-394 YLAELLMVKGDP
+394 YLAELLLVKGDP

-411 AGVLLDAASQAGY
+411 AGALLDAASQAGY
-424 TAAHAYKFDLARRT
+424 SPAHAYQFDLARRT

-448 LQDAFMGLM
+448 LQDALMGLM

-464 KDLMQPPKK
+464 RDLMQAPKK

>member
-1 MRRLIPLLLSL
+1 MHRLIPLFFSLL
-12 FFLLC
+12 FLLGS
-17 ANVVHAVVP
+17 NVAHTAVP
-26 AAVPMAAGKR
+26 AAPSKR

-119 GANMQALSA
+119 GANMNALSA

-159 CRQEYTRGGTAV
+159 CRQEYTRGGAV
-171 PVPGGSNAASHGFAD
+171 VVPGGGNAASHGFAD

-231 SMGDLFSQVAARVAA
+231 PMGDVFSQVAARVAA

-272 KGVSQPAP
+272 KGVSQPTP
-280 GVLAAGSSGMRAPV
+280 GVLASGNNGMRAPV

-299 APATAP
+299 APAT
-305 ASPAATTASSVKI
+305 TASGAKI

-342 QQLEKRARTGDLV
+342 QQLEKRARGGDLV

-365 GGDAGIRQPKAGMQW
+365 GGDAGVKQPKAGMQW
-380 LEKAVAKDFPIAQT
+380 LEKAAAKDFPIAQT

-424 TAAHAYKFDLARRT
+424 SPAHAYKFDLARRT
-438 GAPPQEAARH
+438 GAPPQDAARH

-464 KDLMQPPKK
+464 KDVLQPPKK

>member
-1 MRRLIPLLLSL
+1 MHRLIPLFFSL
-12 FFLLC
+12 FFLLGS
-17 ANVVHAVVP
+17 NVAH
-26 AAVPMAAGKR
+26 AAVAAAPGKR

-119 GANMQALSA
+119 GANMNALSA
-128 AAIAAQGVSVS
+128 AAIAAQGISVS

-159 CRQEYTRGGTAV
+159 CRQEYTRGGAV
-171 PVPGGSNAASHGFAD
+171 VVPGGGNAASHGFAD

-231 SMGDLFSQVAARVAA
+231 PMGDVFSQVAARVAA

-272 KGVSQPAP
+272 KGVSQPPAS
-280 GVLAAGSSGMRAPV
+280 VLAGAQGRGGMRAPV

-299 APATAP
+299 AVEK
-305 ASPAATTASSVKI
+305 PAAPGAKV

-342 QQLEKRARTGDLV
+342 QQLEKRARGGDLV

-360 GYGIG
+360 GHGIG
-365 GGDAGIRQPKAGMQW
+365 GGDAGVKQPKAGMQW
-380 LEKAVAKDFPIAQT
+380 LEKAAAKDFPIAQT

-438 GAPPQEAARH
+438 GAPPQDAARH

-464 KDLMQPPKK
+464 KDVLQPPKK

>member
-1 MRRLIPLLLSL
+1 MRRLFLLLL
-12 FFLLC
+12 TTLFLLNSN
-17 ANVVHAVVP
+17 ATQ
-26 AAVPMAAGKR
+26 AASGPGKR

-45 YPQPLLNPVNDARAM
+45 SPQPLLNPVNDARAM

-73 RTDITAAQLQKASA
+73 RTDINAQQLQKASA

-119 GANMQALSA
+119 GANMNALSA

-159 CRQEYTRGGTAV
+159 CRQEYTRGGAV
-171 PVPGGSNAASHGFAD
+171 VVPGGNAASHGFAD

-231 SMGDLFSQVAARVAA
+231 PMSDVFSQVAARVAA

-272 KGVSQPAP
+272 KGVSQAAP
-280 GVLAAGSSGMRAPV
+280 GVLAGAQGQGGVR
-294 PAPAP
+294 APAP
-299 APATAP
+299 AVEK
-305 ASPAATTASSVKI
+305 PAAAGAKV

-342 QQLEKRARTGDLV
+342 QQLEKRARGGDLV

-365 GGDAGIRQPKAGMQW
+365 GGDAGVKQPKAGMQW
-380 LEKAVAKDFPIAQT
+380 LEKAAAKDFPIAQT

-411 AGVLLDAASQAGY
+411 AGALLDAASQAGY
-424 TAAHAYKFDLARRT
+424 SPAHAYKFDLARRT
-438 GAPPQEAARH
+438 GAPPQDAARH

-464 KDLMQPPKK
+464 KDMMQPPKNNSK

>member
-1 MRRLIPLLLSL
+1 MHRLIPLFLSL
-12 FFLLC
+12 FFLLVSD
-17 ANVVHAVVP
+17 VVHA
-26 AAVPMAAGKR
+26 AVQTATGKR

-73 RTDITAAQLQKASA
+73 RTDITAAQLQKASS
-87 EFSTQARGADI
+87 EFSTLARGADI

-119 GANMQALSA
+119 GANMHALSA
-128 AAIAAQGVSVS
+128 AAIAAQGISVA

-159 CRQEYTRGGTAV
+159 CRQEYTRGGAMV
-171 PVPGGSNAASHGFAD
+171 PAPGGSNAASHGFAD

-231 SMGDLFSQVAARVAA
+231 PMGDVFSQVAARVAA

-260 TSARLVLNMGSG
+260 TSARLVLNLGSG
-272 KGVSQPAP
+272 KGVSPPAP
-280 GVLAAGSSGMRAPV
+280 GVLTSGNSGMRTPL
-294 PAPAP
+294 PAP
-299 APATAP
+299 T
-305 ASPAATTASSVKI
+305 PAATSASGAKV

-342 QQLEKRARTGDLV
+342 QQLEKRARAGDLV

-365 GGDAGIRQPKAGMQW
+365 GGDAGIKQPKTGMQW
-380 LEKAVAKDFPIAQT
+380 LEKAAARDFPIAQT

-424 TAAHAYKFDLARRT
+424 SPAHAYKFELARRT
-438 GAPPQEAARH
+438 GAPPQAAARH

-464 KDLMQPPKK
+464 KDLLQPPKK

>member
-1 MRRLIPLLLSL
+1 MRRLFLLLL
-12 FFLLC
+12 TLVFLQSP
-17 ANVVHAVVP
+17 P
-26 AAVPMAAGKR
+26 AQAATPGKR

-73 RTDITAAQLQKASA
+73 RTDINSAQLQKASA

-109 AGEANYVLPL
+109 AGEANYVLPI
-119 GANMQALSA
+119 GANMNALSS
-128 AAIAAQGVSVS
+128 AAIQSQGVAVA

-147 TGARGAVLILDA
+147 SGARGAVLILDA
-159 CRQEYTRGGTAV
+159 CRQEYTRGGQQV
-171 PVPGGSNAASHGFAD
+171 PVSGNGAASHGFSDAA
-186 TQAPR
+186 APR

-231 SMGDLFSQVAARVAA
+231 AMGELFSQVASRVAT

-272 KGVSQPAP
+272 KVTPEPSPA
-280 GVLAAGSSGMRAPV
+280 VLANNGNGGMRAPAPGI
-294 PAPAP
+294 PAVTGSKPAV
-299 APATAP
+299 ANGAK
-305 ASPAATTASSVKI
+305 V

-342 QQLEKRARTGDLV
+342 QQLEKRARAGDLV

-365 GGDAGIRQPKAGMQW
+365 GGDAGIKQPKAGMQW
-380 LEKAVAKDFPIAQT
+380 LEKAAAKDFPVAQT
-394 YLAELLMVKGDP
+394 YLAELLMVRGDP

-424 TAAHAYKFDLARRT
+424 SPAHAYKFDLARRT
-438 GAPPQEAARH
+438 GAPPQDAARH

-464 KDLMQPPKK
+464 KDLMQPQKK

>member
-1 MRRLIPLLLSL
+1 MHRLILLFLSL
-12 FFLLC
+12 FFLLGSKV
-17 ANVVHAVVP
+17 AH
-26 AAVPMAAGKR
+26 AAVPAPVQASPGKR

-73 RTDITAAQLQKASA
+73 RTDINAAQLQKASA
-87 EFSTQARGADI
+87 EFSTLARGADI

-119 GANMQALSA
+119 GANMNALSA

-159 CRQEYTRGGTAV
+159 CRQEYTRGGAMV

-231 SMGDLFSQVAARVAA
+231 PMGDVFSQVAARVAA

-272 KGVSQPAP
+272 KGVSPPVP
-280 GVLAAGSSGMRAPV
+280 GVQASGNSGMRAPL

-299 APATAP
+299 AAAQ
-305 ASPAATTASSVKI
+305 PAATTASGAKV

-342 QQLEKRARTGDLV
+342 QQLEKRARGGDLV

-365 GGDAGIRQPKAGMQW
+365 GGDAGIKQPKAGMQW
-380 LEKAVAKDFPIAQT
+380 LEKAAAKDFPIAQT

-464 KDLMQPPKK
+464 KDMMQPPKNNLK

>member
-1 MRRLIPLLLSL
+1 MHRLIPLFFSL
-12 FFLLC
+12 FFLLGS
-17 ANVVHAVVP
+17 NVVHA
-26 AAVPMAAGKR
+26 AVPTLPGKR

-119 GANMQALSA
+119 GANMNALSA
-128 AAIAAQGVSVS
+128 ATIAAQGVSVS

-159 CRQEYTRGGTAV
+159 CRQEYTRGGAML
-171 PVPGGSNAASHGFAD
+171 PVPGGGNVVSHGFAD

-231 SMGDLFSQVAARVAA
+231 PMGDVFSQVAARVAA

-272 KGVSQPAP
+272 KGVSQPPAS
-280 GVLAAGSSGMRAPV
+280 VLAGSQGQGGMRAPAV
-294 PAPAP
+294 EK
-299 APATAP
+299 
-305 ASPAATTASSVKI
+305 PAAPGAKV

-342 QQLEKRARTGDLV
+342 QQLEKRARGGDLV

-365 GGDAGIRQPKAGMQW
+365 GGDAGVKQPKAGMQW
-380 LEKAVAKDFPIAQT
+380 LEKAAARDFPIAQT

-438 GAPPQEAARH
+438 GAPPQDAARH

-464 KDLMQPPKK
+464 KDVLQAPKK

>member
-1 MRRLIPLLLSL
+1 MHRLIPLFMSL
-12 FFLLC
+12 FFLLGS
-17 ANVVHAVVP
+17 NVAHT
-26 AAVPMAAGKR
+26 AVPVPVQTAPGKR

-119 GANMQALSA
+119 GANMNALSA

-159 CRQEYTRGGTAV
+159 CRQEYTRGGAMV

-231 SMGDLFSQVAARVAA
+231 PMGDVFSQVAARVAA

-272 KGVSQPAP
+272 KGVSQPPAS
-280 GVLAAGSSGMRAPV
+280 VLAGAQGGVRS

-299 APATAP
+299 AVEK
-305 ASPAATTASSVKI
+305 PAASGAKV

-342 QQLEKRARTGDLV
+342 QQLEKRARGGDLV

-365 GGDAGIRQPKAGMQW
+365 GGDAGVKQPKAGMQW
-380 LEKAVAKDFPIAQT
+380 LEKAAAKDFPIAQT

-438 GAPPQEAARH
+438 GAPPQDAARH

-464 KDLMQPPKK
+464 KDVLQPQKK

>member
-1 MRRLIPLLLSL
+1 MHRLISL
-12 FFLLC
+12 FFSLIFLLC
-17 ANVVHAVVP
+17 GNGVQ
-26 AAVPMAAGKR
+26 AATGNAASGPGKR

-73 RTDITAAQLQKASA
+73 RTDINAAQLQKASA

-119 GANMQALSA
+119 GANMNALSA
-128 AAIAAQGVSVS
+128 SAIAAQGVSVS

-159 CRQEYTRGGTAV
+159 CRQEYTRGGAV
-171 PVPGGSNAASHGFAD
+171 VVPGGNAASHGFAD
-186 TQAPR
+186 TAAPR

-231 SMGDLFSQVAARVAA
+231 PMGDVFSQVAARVAA

-272 KGVSQPAP
+272 KGVSPPPA
-280 GVLAAGSSGMRAPV
+280 GVLASGNSGMRAP
-294 PAPAP
+294 APAMEK
-299 APATAP
+299 
-305 ASPAATTASSVKI
+305 PAAPGVKV

-342 QQLEKRARTGDLV
+342 QQLEKRARGGDLV

-365 GGDAGIRQPKAGMQW
+365 GGDAGIKQPKIGMQW
-380 LEKAVAKDFPIAQT
+380 LEKAAAKDFPIAQT

-411 AGVLLDAASQAGY
+411 AGALLDAASQAGY

-438 GAPPQEAARH
+438 GAPPQDAARH